1 MGRKAVHLIP
11 GSGKVGRLPNF
22 MKTLTRL
29 TVLFVTLVSLVGF
42 AVPTGFAQ
50 ESIISASFPTP
61 SSPKEKLHA
70 LQSTRF
76 HFITLKQFHSALF
89 SFGENQNTL
98 SNSEAEILNAG
109 LNAFLSSPRREIALL
124 EALRQNKA
132 IQLKFSVSQQ
142 EEAYDIVDNPNKP
155 LLYQLKPLLKSVPA
169 SIEVRPLLDRPV
181 AFQITLKK
189 GNEHYSYYVDWAGK
203 ITHLA

>member
-1 MGRKAVHLIP
+1 V
-11 GSGKVGRLPNF
+11 
-22 MKTLTRL
+22 KTLNHL
-29 TVLFVTLVSLVGF
+29 TVLLVTIVSLAGF

-50 ESIISASFPTP
+50 ESMISTSFPA

-70 LQSTRF
+70 LQLTRF

-89 SFGENQNTL
+89 SFGEDRNVL

-109 LNAFLSSPRREIALL
+109 LNAFLSSPGRETTLL

-132 IQLKFSVSQQ
+132 IQLKFSVPKK
-142 EEAYDIVDNPNKP
+142 EEGAYDVIDDPNRP
-155 LLYQLKPLLKSVPA
+155 LLYQLKPLLKSTPA

-181 AFQITLKK
+181 AFQITLKN